1 MINEDADSLVME
13 KIAQLSR
20 PRDCGVIDKTT
31 PVVSFGNFTWSTIA
45 TLGINPSSEEFLES
59 GKLLPSAKKR
69 LADEEKGP
77 AAPVDVWFHC
87 KHYFINNPYWKW
99 FGHLEEIL
107 NTLGASYKKNAS
119 HLDLSPWA
127 TNPIFRNLSSRQKSV
142 LLENDQEFLPW
153 QLANSPIKTILFNG
167 GTVYQTINQVKAF
180 NLEKVSEIKYS
191 SGGTPKTSDLVSGT
205 GPNGVAMYGWTLNLQ
220 ALQVTVE
227 ERKEIVDQLVKWLQ
241 QECKIVLE
249 F

>member
-1 MINEDADSLVME
+1 MNSRDIEAAVLE
-13 KIAQLSR
+13 KIAVMT
-20 PRDCGVIDKTT
+20 PPVDCCVIPETT
-31 PVVSFGNFTWSTIA
+31 PVVSFGDFSESKIA
-45 TLGINPSSEEFLES
+45 TLGINPSPSEFLS
-59 GKLLPSAKKR
+59 QGNLIRGKAKR
-69 LADEEKGP
+69 LSDQEYGP
-77 AAPVDVWFHC
+77 ASPMDIWFKC
-87 KHYFINNPYWKW
+87 KHYFQGNPYWSW
-99 FGHLEEIL
+99 FSHLEELLLEI
-107 NTLGASYKKNAS
+107 GGSYKTNAC

-180 NLEKVSEIKYS
+180 NLEKVSEIKFS

-205 GPNGVAMYGWTLNLQ
+205 GPNGVAVYGWTLNLQ